1 MSQKKIK
8 GVQLNFTIKEI
19 RQIRSNCFLMLFL
32 SKEVFKKVSKFEKD
46 FWHTLKDICND
57 EDDITEV
64 DFVKKEITLAYS
76 KMLL

>member
-19 RQIRSNCFLMLFL
+19 RQLEVIVSNVIFI
-32 SKEVFKKVSKFEKD
+32 KGGFKKVSKFERD

-57 EDDITEV
+57 VDNITEINSL
-64 DFVKKEITLAYS
+64 KKKLH
-76 KMLL
+76 

>member
-19 RQIRSNCFLMLFL
+19 RQLEVIVSNVIFI
-32 SKEVFKKVSKFEKD
+32 KGGFKKVSKFERD

-57 EDDITEV
+57 VDDITEINSL
-64 DFVKKEITLAYS
+64 KKKLH
-76 KMLL
+76 

>member
-19 RQIRSNCFLMLFL
+19 RQLEVIVSNVIFI
-32 SKEVFKKVSKFEKD
+32 KGGFKKVSKFERD

-57 EDDITEV
+57 VDDITEV
-64 DFVKKEITLAYS
+64 NSLKKKLH
-76 KMLL
+76 

>member
-19 RQIRSNCFLMLFL
+19 RQLEVIVSNVIFI
-32 SKEVFKKVSKFEKD
+32 KGGFKKVSKFERD

-57 EDDITEV
+57 VDDITEAV
-64 DFVKKEITLAYS
+64 SLKKKLH
-76 KMLL
+76 

>member
-19 RQIRSNCFLMLFL
+19 KQLEVIVSNVIFI
-32 SKEVFKKVSKFEKD
+32 KGGFKKVSKFERD

-57 EDDITEV
+57 VDDITEINSL
-64 DFVKKEITLAYS
+64 KKKLH
-76 KMLL
+76 

>member
-19 RQIRSNCFLMLFL
+19 RQLEVIVSNVIFI
-32 SKEVFKKVSKFEKD
+32 KGGFKKVSKFERD

-57 EDDITEV
+57 VDNITEL
-64 DFVKKEITLAYS
+64 DFLKKKLH
-76 KMLL
+76 

>member
-19 RQIRSNCFLMLFL
+19 RQLEVIVSNVIFI
-32 SKEVFKKVSKFEKD
+32 KGGFKKVSKFEKD

-57 EDDITEV
+57 VDDITEV
-64 DFVKKEITLAYS
+64 NSLKKKLH
-76 KMLL
+76 

>member
-19 RQIRSNCFLMLFL
+19 RKL
-32 SKEVFKKVSKFEKD
+32 EVIVSDVIFIKGGFKKVSKFERD

-64 DFVKKEITLAYS
+64 DFLKKKLH
-76 KMLL
+76 